1 MPFEF
6 TCPHCH
12 TRTKVHDQ
20 YVGQS
25 GPCANC
31 GRVVTM
37 PVRNAQGVL
46 VASIQPVA
54 GKRPQFS
61 EVRSQRSRLFP
72 VAVSVAIML
81 TLLLGGSLAIWG
93 VWPSITAGL
102 ERVSLKGDTD
112 NLQSIA
118 KALNAY
124 CDRYGNY
131 PPPVVKDVNGKPLY
145 SWRVLILPFLG
156 YEDLYKRYELTQAWD
171 SAANSNLLREVP
183 RQYCSPNSQDAL
195 QNYETNYALIT
206 GPGTLF
212 PASGPLDRRKISD
225 MPTILVV
232 ETKNGN
238 CAWSQPGDLDIT
250 TGLKIGS
257 KSMVDMGGLHKNYVT
272 AAGTQDEIF
281 RLPKDIPQNVLDAMI
296 SPNGGEKVET
306 KSYLQ

>member
-1 MPFEF
+1 MP
-6 TCPHCH
+6 T
-12 TRTKVHDQ
+12 
-20 YVGQS
+20 
-25 GPCANC
+25 
-31 GRVVTM
+31 
-37 PVRNAQGVL
+37 RNAQGVL
-46 VASIQPVA
+46 VASIQTEIA
-54 GKRPQFS
+54 KRPQFS

-72 VAVSVAIML
+72 VIVSSAIML
-81 TLLLGGSLAIWG
+81 TLALGGGLIVWG
-93 VWPSITAGL
+93 VWPSISAGL

-112 NLQSIA
+112 NLQAIA

-124 CDRYGNY
+124 CDRYGAY

-156 YEDLYKRYELTQAWD
+156 YEDLHRRYELSQPWD
-171 SAANSNLLREVP
+171 SPANSNLLREIP
-183 RQYCSPNSQDAL
+183 RQYCSPNSVDAL

-225 MPTILVV
+225 APTILVI
-232 ETKNGN
+232 ETSNGA

-250 TGLKIGS
+250 VGLKIGN
-257 KSMVDMGGLHKNYVT
+257 KSMVDIGGLHPNYVT

-306 KSYLQ
+306 KPYTQ